1 MNGEEGKDTQM
12 EDKNPVLVSKV
23 FLGFQQPNPGE
34 KKKKKKEKEKEKTPT
49 SFLEMED

>member
-23 FLGFQQPNPGE
+23 FLGFQEPSPGQTRPGGRRGRNIFFV
-34 KKKKKKEKEKEKTPT
+34 K
-49 SFLEMED
+49 LR